1 MKENFRIRLACI
13 VWAVVMVV
21 VQACT
26 ADEDG
31 IAVRLK
37 DHEYMPLTVGT
48 YQIYDVTETEYING
62 PVGETQR
69 YELMMEVIDS
79 TSYVNGYYQYII
91 HRKTRLNETEP
102 WMAKDTWSA
111 TFTDREAVVQ
121 EGNVSFVK
129 LVLPISAN
137 RIWNGNLY
145 NSMGAEE
152 YRISL
157 FAQAM
162 QVGVQNF
169 TDVVEVT
176 HSNETDAIVGNDVR
190 TELYARGVGLIKRS
204 EEVVTYCSNTPNCI
218 GEQIIQQGVVRE
230 QVLIEYGKK

>member
-1 MKENFRIRLACI
+1 MKIDFRKHLTCVAWI
-13 VWAVVMVV
+13 VVMVV

-26 ADEDG
+26 VDEDG
-31 IAVRLK
+31 VPVRLK
-37 DHEYMPLTVGT
+37 DHEYMPLAVGV
-48 YQIYDVTETEYING
+48 YQIYNVTETEYVNG
-62 PVGETQR
+62 PTGETQR
-69 YELMMEVIDS
+69 YELMMEVVDS

-91 HRKTRLNETEP
+91 HRKTRQNADEP
-102 WMAKDTWSA
+102 WIPKDTWAA

-121 EGNVSFVK
+121 EGNISFVK
-129 LVLPISAN
+129 LVLPVSAN

-145 NSMGAEE
+145 NSLGAEE
-152 YRISL
+152 YSISL
-157 FAQAM
+157 FAQPM

-176 HSNETDAIVGNDVR
+176 HSNETDAIIGNDVR
-190 TELYARGVGLIKRS
+190 KELYARGVGLIRRS

-218 GEQIIQQGVVRE
+218 GEQIIQQGVVLE